1 MIYLEVCA
9 MNTEKYQQWLA
20 DFKQL
25 RLPDYQQFPDL
36 ALYMDQVIQETN
48 RYLTPILHAEVTKT
62 MINSYVKMG
71 LVPHPLKKKYTAEHL
86 ALIMMISVLKTSF
99 SLDTIKSLLATD
111 EVEAH
116 FNEFVRIFNHE
127 IEHLDEAIQS
137 FSPLEMAIRAVLYKL
152 ILERKLSWCRFVLFL
167 VHGNEWFY
175 CCHSRNARK
184 SSTLCG

>member
-1 MIYLEVCA
+1 

-48 RYLTPILHAEVTKT
+48 RYLTPVLHAEVTKT

-127 IEHLDEAIQS
+127 IEHLDETVQS

-152 ILERKLSWCRFVLFL
+152 ILERKLSWWRFVLFL
-167 VHGNEWFY
+167 VHESGWFY
-175 CCHSRNARK
+175 CYIVETREK
-184 SSTLCG
+184 S

>member
-1 MIYLEVCA
+1 MIIYLMLVYVMICLEVCA
-9 MNTEKYQQWLA
+9 MNTDKYQQWLA

-48 RYLTPILHAEVTKT
+48 RYLTPVLHAEVTKT

-127 IEHLDEAIQS
+127 IEHLDKAVQS

-152 ILERKLSWCRFVLFL
+152 ILERKLS
-167 VHGNEWFY
+167 
-175 CCHSRNARK
+175 
-184 SSTLCG
+184 

>member
-1 MIYLEVCA
+1 

-86 ALIMMISVLKTSF
+86 ALIMMISVLKPALVWTPSNRYWQPTRSKTTSTNSSAF
-99 SLDTIKSLLATD
+99 SITKSNTSTKPSNLS
-111 EVEAH
+111 
-116 FNEFVRIFNHE
+116 
-127 IEHLDEAIQS
+127 HL
-137 FSPLEMAIRAVLYKL
+137 
-152 ILERKLSWCRFVLFL
+152 
-167 VHGNEWFY
+167 
-175 CCHSRNARK
+175 
-184 SSTLCG
+184 

>member
-1 MIYLEVCA
+1 

-127 IEHLDEAIQS
+127 IEHLDEAVQS

-152 ILERKLSWCRFVLFL
+152 ILERKLSWMPVCAFFGTWEWVVLL
-167 VHGNEWFY
+167 
-175 CCHSRNARK
+175 
-184 SSTLCG
+184 LP